1 MIPAAVLGAVPLS
14 MFGAFSVLYLTGLA
28 NNIYAQVGLILLIGL
43 STKTAILIVEF
54 AVQLREEGQ
63 TILDAAL
70 NAAKLRF
77 RAVLMTAFS
86 FLLGVLPLVLA
97 TGAGASSRVSL
108 GVTVFSGMLAA
119 TILGTLLI
127 PIFFALVQG
136 LIERSSNKS
145 KG

>member
-1 MIPAAVLGAVPLS
+1 MH
-14 MFGAFSVLYLTGLA
+14 
-28 NNIYAQVGLILLIGL
+28 AQVGLVLLIGL

-63 TILDAAL
+63 TILEAGL

-97 TGAGASSRVSL
+97 SGAGASSRISL
-108 GVTVFSGMLAA
+108 GVTMFAGMLAA

-127 PIFFALVQG
+127 PVFFALVQG
-136 LIERSSNKS
+136 LIERS
-145 KG
+145 KGAS